1 MYQAPAECFTEI
13 ASMRM
18 IEAMAA
24 NISCMFPEAHGED
37 TFIHFIHKGLGGQQ
51 SSGDR
56 KSTRE
61 HLSRCIA
68 GGQEQGLGLLIE
80 AAMQLGR
87 GPARAAVKWPPAL
100 L

>member
-1 MYQAPAECFTEI
+1 
-13 ASMRM
+13 MRM

-24 NISCMFPEAHGED
+24 NISCMFPEAHGEG
-37 TFIHFIHKGLGGQQ
+37 TFIHFIHKGLGSRVLGIE
-51 SSGDR
+51 R
-56 KSTRE
+56 RTRE

-87 GPARAAVKWPPAL
+87 GPTQAAVK
-100 L
+100 